1 MDRHRGGERLARD
14 PAPFRALCAIALD
27 AGRHDQITSVPLGAR
42 AFSDAL
48 ALLGIRHSLV
58 EYDGGHIDRARERF
72 EQGLLPFFSKVF
84 DGSGGC

>member
-1 MDRHRGGERLARD
+1 
-14 PAPFRALCAIALD
+14 
-27 AGRHDQITSVPLGAR
+27 
-42 AFSDAL
+42 
-48 ALLGIRHSLV
+48 V